1 MNKTIIGILGGMG
14 PEAGAKFYM
23 DLTKRTKAQRDQDH
37 YHVIIDSNAK
47 IPDRS
52 LNIISGGESP
62 LEEMKKS
69 IDLFH
74 FAKADIMLMTCITS
88 HYYME
93 EIKKYAK
100 IPVLNAISLTS
111 EYLKKKFQDQ
121 KIKVGILATNGSVS
135 TGVFDKYM
143 DFKLLYPSENS
154 QKMVMAAIYGDEEQG
169 IAGIKNHKIGSNSVE
184 KTSIKAVAK
193 ELMEDGANVIIAGCT
208 EIPLVLNSADL
219 DVNVINPLDVLIDY
233 ILEHFD

>member
-14 PEAGAKFYM
+14 PEASAKFYM

-52 LNIISGGESP
+52 LNIISGAQSP
-62 LEEMKKS
+62 VEEIKKS

-74 FAKADIMLMTCITS
+74 FVKADVAVMTCITS
-88 HYYME
+88 HHYIE
-93 EIKKYAK
+93 EIEQYAK
-100 IPVLNAISLTS
+100 IPILNAISLTS
-111 EYLKKKFQDQ
+111 SYLKKKFQDQ
-121 KIKVGILATNGSVS
+121 KIKVGVLATNGSVK
-135 TGVFDKYM
+135 TRVFDQYM
-143 DFKLLYPSENS
+143 DFELLYPSENS
-154 QKMVMAAIYGDEEQG
+154 QKMVMAAIYGDEELG
-169 IAGIKNHKIGSNSVE
+169 IVGIKNHKTGSNSVE

-193 ELMEDGANVIIAGCT
+193 ELIEEGANVIIAGCT

-219 DVNVINPLDVLIDY
+219 DVNVINPMDVVIDH